1 MSLTMTVDH
10 GRGILLARAQGSVT
24 ADDVRHHIK
33 EERNAGGLPL
43 CELIDARGSH
53 PEFSA
58 EEVRDIVD
66 VLRQLGR
73 DSGLGPTA
81 IVIDT
86 DVHFGMMRML
96 EMLVEDVCQISPF
109 RRMEDAEEWI
119 AQFSKRR
126 A

>member
-10 GRGILLARAQGSVT
+10 GRGIMLARAQGSVT

-33 EERNAGGLPL
+33 EERNAGGLSL

-53 PEFSA
+53 PELSA
-58 EEVRDIVD
+58 EDVREIVD

-73 DSGLGPTA
+73 DSRLGPTA
-81 IVIDT
+81 VVIDT

-109 RRMEDAEEWI
+109 RRMEDAEEWL
-119 AQFSKRR
+119 AQFSKRPT
-126 A
+126 